1 MIYKIITNFE
11 QDLDKILKHFQSEF
25 VLLYYNNVVYIANK
39 GIEKTTSNIDSFVSK
54 VIKSNFYVQEIN
66 ENNLKYEPPQVV
78 EWCKGQFIR
87 LDTLRFEAEKQ
98 EELKAMLEFVNA
110 VGENLEQLI
119 TQRRE

>member
-11 QDLDKILKHFQSEF
+11 QDLDKILKHFQTEF
-25 VLLYYNNVVYIANK
+25 VLLFYNNAVYIANK
-39 GIEKTTSNIDSFVSK
+39 SEKETTNINKFVSR
-54 VIKSNFYVQEIN
+54 VIKSNFYIQEIN
-66 ENNLKYEPPQVV
+66 ENNLKYEPTQVV

-87 LDTLRFEAEKQ
+87 LDTLRFEAERQ

-119 TQRRE
+119 TQGKG

>member
-11 QDLDKILKHFQSEF
+11 QNLDKILKHFQTEF
-25 VLLYYNNVVYIANK
+25 VLLFYNNVVYIANK
-39 GIEKTTSNIDSFVSK
+39 SEKETTNINKFVSR
-54 VIKSNFYVQEIN
+54 VIKSNFYIQEIN

-87 LDTLRFEAEKQ
+87 LDTLRFEAERQ
-98 EELKAMLEFVNA
+98 EELKAMLDFVNA

-119 TQRRE
+119 IQGKG

>member
-11 QDLDKILKHFQSEF
+11 KDLDKILKHFQSEF
-25 VLLYYNNVVYIANK
+25 VLLFYNNVVYIADK
-39 GIEKTTSNIDSFVSK
+39 SEKATTNINEFVSR
-54 VIKSNFYVQEIN
+54 VIKSNFYIQEIN

-87 LDTLRFEAEKQ
+87 LDTLRFEAERQ
-98 EELKAMLEFVNA
+98 EELKAMLDFVNA

-119 TQRRE
+119 TQGKG

>member
-11 QDLDKILKHFQSEF
+11 QNLDKILKHFQTEF
-25 VLLYYNNVVYIANK
+25 VLLFYNNVVYIANK
-39 GIEKTTSNIDSFVSK
+39 SEKETTNINKFVSR
-54 VIKSNFYVQEIN
+54 VIKSNFYIQEIN

-87 LDTLRFEAEKQ
+87 LDTLRFEAERQ
-98 EELKAMLEFVNA
+98 EELKAMLDFVNA

-119 TQRRE
+119 TQGKG

>member
-11 QDLDKILKHFQSEF
+11 QDLDKILKHFQTEF
-25 VLLYYNNVVYIANK
+25 VLLFYNNAVYIANK
-39 GIEKTTSNIDSFVSK
+39 SEKETTNINKFVSR
-54 VIKSNFYVQEIN
+54 VIKSNFYIQEIN

-87 LDTLRFEAEKQ
+87 LDTLRFEAERQ

-119 TQRRE
+119 KQGKE